1 MEFFTILWW
10 DKGGFGSS
18 PIYDI
23 YFDNNYDV
31 NYCIN
36 NDNNDDDDVIN
47 DAFIDKLYVEY
58 KKNMKGS

>member
-1 MEFFTILWW
+1 
-10 DKGGFGSS
+10 
-18 PIYDI
+18 
-23 YFDNNYDV
+23 V

-58 KKNMKGS
+58 KENIKVS